1 MKHSKSIRPAHVGQN
16 FDEFVAEEGISAE
29 VEARAIKKLVIALL
43 GNMGL
48 SQVELAQRLDT
59 SRTQVRR
66 LLDPDYTTITLS
78 TLQRAAGV
86 AGHRLVIGF
95 EPAQPIAEPARSRV
109 SKTAAT
115 RRGTLAAS

>member
-1 MKHSKSIRPAHVGQN
+1 MKHSKSIRPEHVGQD
-16 FDEFVAEEGISAE
+16 FDEFLAEEGTAPE
-29 VEARAIKKLVIALL
+29 VEARAIKKLVVALL

-48 SQVELAQRLDT
+48 SQVELAERLDT
-59 SRTQVRR
+59 SRTKVPR

-95 EPAQPIAEPARSRV
+95 EPTQPITKSRPSLV
-109 SKTAAT
+109 SKTFRTRSRAAN
-115 RRGTLAAS
+115 G

>member
-1 MKHSKSIRPAHVGQN
+1 MQHSKSLRPEHVGQD
-16 FDEFVAEEGISAE
+16 FDDFLAEEGIAAG
-29 VEARAIKKLVIALL
+29 VEARAIKKLVVALL
-43 GNMGL
+43 SNMGL

-66 LLDPDYTTITLS
+66 LLNPDYTTITLS

-95 EPAQPIAEPARSRV
+95 EATQAV
-109 SKTAAT
+109 SKTAQT
-115 RRGTLAAS
+115 RRRGVVAD

>member
-1 MKHSKSIRPAHVGQN
+1 MKHSKSIRPEHVGQD
-16 FDEFVAEEGISAE
+16 FDEFLAEEGIAAE
-29 VEARAIKKLVIALL
+29 VEARAIKKLVVALL

-48 SQVELAQRLDT
+48 SQVELAERLDT

-66 LLDPDYTTITLS
+66 LLDPNYTTITLS

-95 EPAQPIAEPARSRV
+95 EPAQAGAETTHSRV
-109 SKTAAT
+109 SKPAQSRRRSVAA
-115 RRGTLAAS
+115 G

>member
-1 MKHSKSIRPAHVGQN
+1 MKHSKSIRTEHVGQD
-16 FDEFVAEEGISAE
+16 FDEFLAEEGIAAE
-29 VEARAIKKLVIALL
+29 VEARAIKKLVVALL
-43 GNMGL
+43 GSMGL
-48 SQVELAQRLDT
+48 SQVKLAERLDT

-95 EPAQPIAEPARSRV
+95 EPAQAVTETKHSGVP
-109 SKTAAT
+109 KTT
-115 RRGTLAAS
+115 QRRKRYLAAS